1 MKQDILIIQPL
12 MPELSEVL
20 HQHYHCHR
28 LYEQTDVAAFLEEHA
43 GKIKAVATRGD
54 VGLAADLMAALPA
67 LELIAVFGVGTDG
80 IDLSA
85 ARDRGITVTITSGI
99 LTDDVADLAL
109 ALMLGVSRQ
118 IVAQDAFL
126 RSGAWQERPPQLGYK
141 LCGKRVGIMGL
152 GKIGAAI
159 ARRCAGFDM
168 QIGYCNSR
176 QSSEPG
182 WQRFGDLHQL
192 AQFSDFLVLAVPGD
206 ARNRKRVDADILS
219 ALGKEGILINVA
231 RGAVVNED
239 DLIEAL
245 QNHTIRGAG
254 LDVFD
259 NEPGIDARFAAL
271 TNTVLMP
278 HIASATV
285 ETRQAMA
292 QNVVDNL
299 AGWFAGKG
307 AVTPVE

>member
-85 ARDRGITVTITSGI
+85 ARDRDITVTITSGI

-141 LCGKRVGIMGL
+141 LCGKRVGLWGWVRL
-152 GKIGAAI
+152 VPLLPGAVRALICRSVTATVARAVSQDGSVLAICISWRSSVISWCWPCREMNVI
-159 ARRCAGFDM
+159 ARWWMR
-168 QIGYCNSR
+168 I
-176 QSSEPG
+176 SS
-182 WQRFGDLHQL
+182 
-192 AQFSDFLVLAVPGD
+192 
-206 ARNRKRVDADILS
+206 ARWGKRA
-219 ALGKEGILINVA
+219 
-231 RGAVVNED
+231 
-239 DLIEAL
+239 
-245 QNHTIRGAG
+245 
-254 LDVFD
+254 F
-259 NEPGIDARFAAL
+259 
-271 TNTVLMP
+271 
-278 HIASATV
+278 
-285 ETRQAMA
+285 
-292 QNVVDNL
+292 
-299 AGWFAGKG
+299 
-307 AVTPVE
+307 

>member
-1 MKQDILIIQPL
+1 MKQEILIIQPL
-12 MPELSEVL
+12 MPELSDVL
-20 HQHYHCHR
+20 HQQYHCHR
-28 LYEQTDVAAFLEEHA
+28 FYEQPDVAHFLQQHA
-43 GKIKAVATRGD
+43 SAIKAVATRGD
-54 VGLAADLMAALPA
+54 VGLAAELMAALPS
-67 LELIAVFGVGTDG
+67 LELIAVFGVGTDA

-118 IVAQDAFL
+118 IVAQDTFL
-126 RSGAWQERPPQLGYK
+126 RSGAWAERSPSLGYK

-152 GKIGAAI
+152 GKIGTAI

-168 QIGYCNSR
+168 HIGYCNSR
-176 QSSEPG
+176 QSTEPG

-206 ARNRKRVDADILS
+206 ARNRKMVDAEILS
-219 ALGKEGILINVA
+219 ALGGQGILINVA

-239 DLIEAL
+239 DLIAAL
-245 QNHTIRGAG
+245 QNNHIRGAG
-254 LDVFD
+254 LDVFE
-259 NEPGIDARFAAL
+259 NEPKIDERFIGL
-271 TNTVLMP
+271 PNTVLMP

-299 AGWFAGKG
+299 AAWFAGEG
-307 AVTPVE
+307 AVTPVV

>member
-1 MKQDILIIQPL
+1 MKQEILIIQPL
-12 MPELSEVL
+12 MPDLSEIL
-20 HQHYHCHR
+20 HQQYHCHR
-28 LYEQTDVAAFLEEHA
+28 LYEQTDVALFLSQH
-43 GKIKAVATRGD
+43 GHKIRAVATRGD
-54 VGLAADLMAALPA
+54 VGLAAELMAALPA
-67 LELIAVFGVGTDG
+67 LELITVFGVGTDA
-80 IDLSA
+80 IDLAA
-85 ARDRGITVTITSGI
+85 ARDRNITVTITSDI

-109 ALMLGVSRQ
+109 ALMLSTSRQ
-118 IVAQDAFL
+118 IVAQDTFL
-126 RSGAWQERPPQLGYK
+126 RSGAWQQRPPQLGNK
-141 LCGKRVGIMGL
+141 LSGKRVGIMGL

-176 QSSEPG
+176 QSDEPG

-206 ARNRKRVDADILS
+206 ARNRKMVDAEILS
-219 ALGKEGILINVA
+219 ALGEQGILINVA

-245 QNHTIRGAG
+245 QTQRIRGAG

-259 NEPGIDARFAAL
+259 SEPGIDSRFASL
-271 TNTVLMP
+271 NNTVLTP
-278 HIASATV
+278 HIASATA

-299 AGWFAGKG
+299 AGWFKG
-307 AVTPVE
+307 EGAITPIG